1 MLRCLRIIRLSSA
14 KDYATKPTVMSRLN
28 NYRTSIG
35 SGLNHEPPIGKTTT
49 NNRLGQAC
57 NLKRFFTVTTTL
69 WTRLWPKQFSIHSK
83 APAEEF
89 VGCTQEVAIL
99 DFNTRNCSTGLGEV
113 YDYWVLGPLGGFVKN
128 MRLVLL

>member
-28 NYRTSIG
+28 NYCMSIG
-35 SGLNHEPPIGKTTT
+35 SGLNHEPPIGKTAT

-57 NLKRFFTVTTTL
+57 NLKRFFTVTATL

-83 APAEEF
+83 APAEA
-89 VGCTQEVAIL
+89 VPKKWLYLIL
-99 DFNTRNCSTGLGEV
+99 ILEIV
-113 YDYWVLGPLGGFVKN
+113 VQVLGKYMTIGCLDP
-128 MRLVLL
+128 